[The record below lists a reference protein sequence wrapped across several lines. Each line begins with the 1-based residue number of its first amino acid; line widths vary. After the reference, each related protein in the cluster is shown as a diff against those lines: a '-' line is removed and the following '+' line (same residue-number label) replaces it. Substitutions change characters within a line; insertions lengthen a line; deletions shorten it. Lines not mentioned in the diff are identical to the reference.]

1 MANIVDEVG
10 NNDDGSKAVMDPNA
24 TSRMADG
31 TETKALFV
39 KNFSMG
45 DWALLVQIKD
55 LNGHETLADA
65 LRWAVR
71 KAAGVIG

>member
-1 MANIVDEVG
+1 MTNIDVDVDCPPVRPVE
-10 NNDDGSKAVMDPNA
+10 NPNA
-24 TSRMADG
+24 SYRMVDG

-45 DWALLVQIKD
+45 DWELLTRIKD
-55 LNGHETLADA
+55 LNGHLTHADA